1 MFSCLYLLCKPDK
14 VLMVGVHVGELTVY
28 EHHDLILA
36 LGLLLPDVGRDDPL
50 GLLLQPRV
58 AVHLQTSSRQI
69 SKVLN

>member
-50 GLLLQPRV
+50 GLLLQPWV
-58 AVHLQTSSRQI
+58 AVHLTD
-69 SKVLN
+69 KKKLLKHE

>member
-28 EHHDLILA
+28 EHHDLVLA

-50 GLLLQPRV
+50 GLLLQSRIPI
-58 AVHLQTSSRQI
+58 HLGERNFY
-69 SKVLN
+69 LH

>member
-1 MFSCLYLLCKPDK
+1 MALLCKADE
-14 VLMVGVHVGELTVY
+14 VLVVGVHVRQLAVNQ
-28 EHHDLILA
+28 HHDLILA